1 MIGDEEKHK
10 KGWSKFEKMSNEEY
24 EWLKRKIKEYEDSH
38 TIAGDAVKRLDDDV
52 QWAEDEVVNEF
63 PDYGYEY

>member
-1 MIGDEEKHK
+1 
-10 KGWSKFEKMSNEEY
+10 MSSEEY

-38 TIAGDAVKRLDDDV
+38 TIAGDAVKRIDDDV